1 MKGLLVLALF
11 GLAACDSPAAPR
23 DDLIP
28 TPTSPSVD
36 EANLL
41 VHLGALADDSMA
53 GRQAGSSHET
63 QAAAY
68 LRDQF
73 MAYALGPGT
82 PGYLQHFQLPQG
94 RTSQNVLAILPGHGS
109 LARQWVVIGAH
120 YDHVGFTQVG
130 PDSVLIYNGADDNAS
145 GTALLLEIA
154 RSLSTYVTRGTM
166 TGRDRRSVLFQ
177 AYGAEELGLVGSTY
191 FCGQPTIDMD
201 SVAAMLNLDMVGRYA
216 QNGLWTI
223 GSSSSADWMTML
235 DDAGASQ
242 LATHGDNNQL
252 LGASDQYCFFMAQI
266 PVLFFHTGLHGEYHT
281 PRDDVALIDTDG
293 MVTVGNLVTSL
304 LAQLLVRQTPPI
316 FSAPRTGELGVKLPV
331 GRGH

>member
-1 MKGLLVLALF
+1 MKGFVHLALL
-11 GLAACDSPAAPR
+11 GLAACSSPAAPR
-23 DDLIP
+23 DDTTP
-28 TPTSPSVD
+28 TPPSPSLSQ
-36 EANLL
+36 ANLL
-41 VHLGALADDSMA
+41 EHLGALADDSMA
-53 GRQAGSSHET
+53 GRQAGSSQET

-82 PGYLQHFQLPQG
+82 PGYLQHFQLSQG
-94 RTSQNVLAILPGHGS
+94 RTSQNVLAVLPGHGS

-120 YDHVGFTQVG
+120 YDHVGFIQVG
-130 PDSVLIYNGADDNAS
+130 PDSVLVYNGADDNAS

-154 RSLSTYVTRGTM
+154 RSLSTYVAGGNM
-166 TGRDRRSVLFQ
+166 AGRDRRSVLFQ
-177 AYGAEELGLVGSTY
+177 AYGAEELGLVGSTH
-191 FCGQPTIDMD
+191 FCGQPTINMD

-235 DDAGASQ
+235 NDAGASQ
-242 LATHGDNNQL
+242 LATHGDNSQL

-293 MVTVGNLVTSL
+293 IMTVGSL
-304 LAQLLVRQTPPI
+304 ATRVLTQLLVQETPPT
-316 FSAPRTGELGVKLPV
+316 FSAPLTSNLATKQRN
-331 GRGH
+331 